1 LSSENAG
8 RSSAPRP
15 LIRSLA
21 TVAAVTFVLA
31 GLAGCGGGRAP
42 ADASP
47 GEIPATDA
55 PAAAGAGAAG
65 AGAGTPQ
72 PWCADTEWLLPAAG
86 MYVSAYRKKRR
97 PITADT
103 IDADLA
109 DGGRLW
115 KAYRRLA
122 DKGTL
127 PADTRELRKFL
138 VSVAAAEEA
147 GTDPRRYAHHIV
159 AICES

>member
-1 LSSENAG
+1 MSSENAG
-8 RSSAPRP
+8 RSSTARP

-21 TVAAVTFVLA
+21 VVAAFTAVLA

-42 ADASP
+42 AGAGASP
-47 GEIPATDA
+47 GEVPAEDA
-55 PAAAGAGAAG
+55 PAAAVAGAA
-65 AGAGTPQ
+65 Q
-72 PWCADTEWLLPAAG
+72 PWCGDTEWLPPAAG

-97 PITADT
+97 PITAAT

-122 DKGTL
+122 DEGIL
-127 PADTRELRKFL
+127 PADTHEVREFL
-138 VSVAAAEEA
+138 VSVAAAEKA
-147 GTDPRRYAHHIV
+147 GTDPEGYAHHIV
-159 AICES
+159 ATCES